1 MLGQADLIFIYIL
14 HKTTEHI
21 QRLLTDTNSDKERDV
36 CDHLPQHV
44 PEVPFTAAV
53 AVLHQLGSP
62 QNCTEEVLSFV
73 CDKMGNYLHYSVPQM
88 LTMYDVNNNELLKE
102 LSKVFSAY

>member
-1 MLGQADLIFIYIL
+1 MLGQADLIFIYIF

-21 QRLLTDTNSDKERDV
+21 ERLLTDTNSDKERDIR
-36 CDHLPQHV
+36 DHLPQYV

-62 QNCTEEVLSFV
+62 QNCTEEVLNFV
-73 CDKMGNYLHYSVPQM
+73 LDKWETIYITDAS
-88 LTMYDVNNNELLKE
+88 DVNN
-102 LSKVFSAY
+102 V